1 MKEGLSQEVIAMRAV
16 KEIKDGDYVNLG
28 YGIPNLCAM
37 FALADKEIVFQAENG
52 VLGYGSLVQQDE
64 WAEADFDYIDAGI
77 RFFHPKPGMCF
88 FDMGVSFDMI
98 WGGHLD
104 LTVMGALEVSEKG
117 DLANWTRG
125 GKESGGIG
133 GSMDLAASAR
143 RVIVCME
150 HTTRNG
156 SPRILKQCR
165 LPLTARACV
174 DLIITSLGVLEVTG
188 DGLLL
193 KEIAP
198 GWTVDEVQE
207 LTEPKLIPAP
217 DLKEVEL

>member
-1 MKEGLSQEVIAMRAV
+1 
-16 KEIKDGDYVNLG
+16 
-28 YGIPNLCAM
+28 
-37 FALADKEIVFQAENG
+37 
-52 VLGYGSLVQQDE
+52 
-64 WAEADFDYIDAGI
+64 
-77 RFFHPKPGMCF
+77 
-88 FDMGVSFDMI
+88 
-98 WGGHLD
+98 
-104 LTVMGALEVSEKG
+104 MGALEVSEKG

-133 GSMDLAASAR
+133 GSMDLAASAK

-150 HTTRNG
+150 HTTRKG
-156 SPRILKQCR
+156 VPRILKNCR